1 MAYSLLARW
10 LDPGVGSGITRR
22 RLGCEDEMHVTKL
35 VPQVAASQGSLV
47 CALDL
52 APVRQPLE
60 QGEMGG
66 TRFMQARQQGVKDPC
81 RRTGR
86 DHMAGQAGRGAP
98 APAFFTATL
107 KCASRCCSDCQYA
120 PPAGAS
126 RVHRCRSLR

>member
-1 MAYSLLARW
+1 MAYSLLARC
-10 LDPGVGSGITRR
+10 LDPAVASGITRR

-60 QGEMGG
+60 QGEVGG
-66 TRFMQARQQGVKDPC
+66 TRFMQARQQGVKGPC

-86 DHMAGQAGRGAP
+86 DHIVGPGARGEHA
-98 APAFFTATL
+98 
-107 KCASRCCSDCQYA
+107 
-120 PPAGAS
+120 
-126 RVHRCRSLR
+126 